1 MEFFF
6 FNENKVAEMAQI
18 LDCLHK
24 YVPSQAME
32 KVFTLPDGTKI
43 SRGDYHHVPV
53 LLGGDQLTV
62 ARARGAQAIRS
73 SHDNAT
79 ERLSGIIP
87 VVEDWHARQTLM
99 EVNLYI
105 CYLNI

>member
-1 MEFFF
+1 MPLGVLF

-53 LLGGDQLTV
+53 LLGGEGLVEHKQSGQVMTMQQNVLV
-62 ARARGAQAIRS
+62 A
-73 SHDNAT
+73 
-79 ERLSGIIP
+79 
-87 VVEDWHARQTLM
+87 
-99 EVNLYI
+99 LYQ
-105 CYLNI
+105 